1 MNRLMQ
7 RLIKA
12 IRFSRFAIVEGLRW
26 YKRHGRLPRKAECA
40 DLFRKAFFRFKI
52 LAQRISPA
60 PKTIEPV
67 LPPYDAWLK
76 VNVWNRRMRDDLL
89 DRLSRHAGRLPTIS
103 LVMPVHNPH
112 LSVSPKPSIQY
123 GRRCAEN
130 GNSALPTTAV
140 RIPPYEMNWSGS
152 ARKTLVS
159 VSPTWSRT
167 SISV

>member
-89 DRLSRHAGRLPTIS
+89 DLLSRHAGRLPTIS
-103 LVMPVHNPH
+103 
-112 LSVSPKPSIQY
+112 
-123 GRRCAEN
+123 RRIC
-130 GNSALPTTAV
+130 
-140 RIPPYEMNWSGS
+140 
-152 ARKTLVS
+152 
-159 VSPTWSRT
+159 
-167 SISV
+167 